1 MLVQELGQKYIII
14 VGDAKTYNILQDIRH
29 EYKSQLRWLIP
40 FPGDWHVLYNFQKAL
55 LKPYTDAGLASLG
68 KVAGHRAETLTSLL
82 QASNF
87 RRTHEFLLQAYEA
100 FYRFFLSLYV
110 ANISDRL
117 HHEAESRLEDSL
129 TAMVADLATNISNP
143 PLSNPPLSDRLH
155 HEARGQP
162 YCNGSRSSFKHFQPS
177 PFKPSTFILPPP

>member
-1 MLVQELGQKYIII
+1 MTYIEVVSEKADSKHTLTGVVSQTQQVLVQELGQKYIII

-68 KVAGHRAETLTSLL
+68 KVAGHPAETLTSLL

-87 RRTHEFLLQAYEA
+87 RRTHKFLLQAYEA
-100 FYRFFLSLYV
+100 FSSL
-110 ANISDRL
+110 NNS
-117 HHEAESRLEDSL
+117 H
-129 TAMVADLATNISNP
+129 
-143 PLSNPPLSDRLH
+143 
-155 HEARGQP
+155 
-162 YCNGSRSSFKHFQPS
+162 
-177 PFKPSTFILPPP
+177 